1 MMIENKDLV
10 SQSLDIKYSLKTIL
24 RGFEDIMGL

>member
-1 MMIENKDLV
+1 MIENKDLV

-24 RGFEDIMGL
+24 SGFEDIMGL